1 MSKTAKIIISIS
13 AIVLAIVT
21 AVLIWMYYPAIKTAI
36 NGERYYTLEDV
47 ENAYNDGVNDKEE
60 MESQINFYKI
70 EIDKYIKD
78 IADYQSKIKEL
89 NASLQDAINS
99 GNADKE
105 TIAGLQ
111 EDLAEAQAD
120 ISAKQAQIAEL
131 QDDIKFYQELLEA
144 YEDSGKLV
152 VTFTLVDN
160 GVETTHD
167 VQVVEPNGYLSAVVD
182 PTASDFEGWSLSKG
196 GDLIEDLTTVQ
207 VTENMTVYGMFT
219 NTVTFMVNGEEYAT
233 QEVSY
238 NKYATDVEV
247 ALTGYNLDGW
257 SLTENGEIVTVSTT
271 PITKDTTFHAL
282 LEKTELTG
290 VEEYSWNGFNEVVG
304 RNIWTDGVNYYYSS
318 GVLQYVLDRETSTW
332 IEKTWYGLDNILL
345 FGDHVWNDGENI
357 YYTNV
362 YLDSSQDYQ
371 QIDANFILNKETSTW
386 NPINMGELAVNS
398 IANYRWTDGEN
409 IYISFDNEQYVFDKI
424 TKTWSQKTWNG
435 LNNFH
440 YNLIWTDGENI
451 YYRQNYVLNKETST
465 WIEINIDY
473 SKLNDTTI
481 QSEDFIYYCGE
492 TYTLQSDFNAVDGQI
507 HYYAYLYIFDSSNLT
522 WQEVGYWD
530 YIGEQGPM
538 YSMSSNIRDIWT
550 DGENY
555 YYSRYQAQYI
565 LV

>member
-167 VQVVEPNGYLSAVVD
+167 VQVVEPNGYLTAVVD

-219 NTVTFMVNGEEYAT
+219 NTITFMVNGEEYAT

-247 ALTGYNLDGW
+247 SLAGYNLDGW
-257 SLTENGEIVTVSTT
+257 SLTENGEVITVSTT
-271 PITKDTTFHAL
+271 PITKDTTFYAIVSKPEFTSL
-282 LEKTELTG
+282 NIVDFNWNTERPSSFSGQFIWTDG
-290 VEEYSWNGFNEVVG
+290 TNVYYSSNENQYVFDRESSSWEQMIWNGLANFSGN
-304 RNIWTDGVNYYYSS
+304 NIWTDGENVYYSYNA
-318 GVLQYVLDRETSTW
+318 GQYVLNKETNTW
-332 IEKTWYGLDNILL
+332 IEKTWVGLNS
-345 FGDHVWNDGENI
+345 FTASQVWSDGTNFYRGI
-357 YYTNV
+357 Y
-362 YLDSSQDYQ
+362 QK
-371 QIDANFILNKETSTW
+371 LNKEKGTWENITW
-386 NPINMGELAVNS
+386 NGAIGLSADNF
-398 IANYRWTDGEN
+398 WTDGED
-409 IYISFDNEQYVFDKI
+409 IYVSSGKYQYVLNMD
-424 TKTWSQKTWNG
+424 TLTWNAKTWSG
-435 LNNFH
+435 LSDFSG
-440 YNLIWTDGENI
+440 YNVWTDGENI
-451 YYRQNYVLNKETST
+451 YYSNYTEQYVLNKETST
-465 WIEINIDY
+465 WIE
-473 SKLNDTTI
+473 KTWVGLNSFTA
-481 QSEDFIYYCGE
+481 SNVW
-492 TYTLQSDFNAVDGQI
+492 SDG
-507 HYYAYLYIFDSSNLT
+507 T
-522 WQEVGYWD
+522 
-530 YIGEQGPM
+530 
-538 YSMSSNIRDIWT
+538 
-550 DGENY
+550 NY
-555 YYSRYQAQYI
+555 YYSVGTNPTYKFI
-565 LV
+565 

>member
-111 EDLAEAQAD
+111 EDLAAAQAD

-167 VQVVEPNGYLSAVVD
+167 VQVVEPNGYLTAVVT

-196 GDLIEDLTTVQ
+196 GALIEDLTTVQ

-238 NKYATDVEV
+238 NNYATDVEV
-247 ALTGYNLDGW
+247 TLTGYNLNGW
-257 SLTENGEIVTVSTT
+257 SLTDNGEIVTVSTT
-271 PITKDTTFHAL
+271 PITKDTTFYAV
-282 LEKTELTG
+282 LTG
-290 VEEYSWNGFNEVVG
+290 NGF
-304 RNIWTDGVNYYYSS
+304 T
-318 GVLQYVLDRETSTW
+318 TW
-332 IEKTWYGLDNILL
+332 EEMN
-345 FGDHVWNDGENI
+345 
-357 YYTNV
+357 
-362 YLDSSQDYQ
+362 
-371 QIDANFILNKETSTW
+371 
-386 NPINMGELAVNS
+386 
-398 IANYRWTDGEN
+398 
-409 IYISFDNEQYVFDKI
+409 
-424 TKTWSQKTWNG
+424 WNG
-435 LNNFH
+435 LTSFSAS
-440 YNLIWTDGENI
+440 YVWTDSDDI
-451 YYRQNYVLNKETST
+451 YYSYNTDQYVLNKETST
-465 WIEINIDY
+465 WEQKTWN
-473 SKLNDTTI
+473 
-481 QSEDFIYYCGE
+481 G
-492 TYTLQSDFNAVDGQI
+492 
-507 HYYAYLYIFDSSNLT
+507 LT
-522 WQEVGYWD
+522 NFSGH
-530 YIGEQGPM
+530 
-538 YSMSSNIRDIWT
+538 DIWT
-550 DGENY
+550 DGENFYYSYGAEQYVLNKETSTWQEKTWYGLTNFSGMYVYVINDSVYYSYDDDIHYSLNKETSAWSVKSWNSSDYNFDNIGFNGSCVWNDGSNY
-555 YYSRYQAQYI
+555 YYSDFAYQYVLDIEANTWEEMNWNGRTTINGPWVWTDGTNCYYSLGGNDYVLNKETSTWETITWNVYIDGAQIWTDGTNIYYSSNRTQYV